1 VTPCA
6 VVAHGAWAARSCWDV
21 EEAHLRQNASGGSTG
36 STTSGGRLGAYKNAP
51 DCVSSYPNTQ
61 GFSPSEGTAQWWGFS
76 TQGGARRGL
85 TRRRAAQSCRGYS
98 LHAVLAGGPRARRGQ
113 GGSGGRSSGRS
124 WRCVCECVCGHPH
137 RYGSNRSPALCW
149 ATTGSHTVWQA
160 ARVTA

>member
-1 VTPCA
+1 MTPCA
-6 VVAHGAWAARSCWDV
+6 VVAHGAQAARSCWDV

-98 LHAVLAGGPRARRGQ
+98 LHAILAGGPRARRGQ

-124 WRCVCECVCGHPH
+124 WRCVCECVCVAIRTATALIGRRRCAGRLPVATL
-137 RYGSNRSPALCW
+137 YGKLR
-149 ATTGSHTVWQA
+149 G
-160 ARVTA
+160 